1 MKAVVVC
8 ICVCFCA
15 LFTSSLSANTL
26 SIKVHSPDQSG
37 LYIIGHTPP
46 LSMDSP
52 IELMR
57 RGDNYQLS
65 LWLPSTQ
72 TGQTIRYQ
80 LVTLNTANQPATQLG
95 QAPDIVHEPI
105 QGFRQTKLSGS
116 HTQATHTFGVPDTIN
131 FDQVDKF
138 TPAQLQADLAIVNT
152 AFTQVHAGATRYLD
166 DTQLAQLFSQ
176 TKQEFAKA
184 LSVKDAYLSFSKLAA
199 GLRCG
204 HTHTGM
210 YNQSAFI
217 DQLTLAP
224 ANKLPLLFQNIQD
237 RWYIT
242 HNLSDKSIISPGTEI
257 IAINNIEVATINA
270 QLDPYWSVDGDNDA
284 RKRYLTQLLPT
295 SSRQLFDAYFPLLL
309 GPEKAGQDSGNTSYK
324 LTLRLP
330 NSGRQLIVD
339 VDGLTLK
346 QRQNV
351 LYQQQPELADARN
364 SLQFSTLQNNPIGY
378 LKIGTFATYNIDFD
392 WSEFYAQAF
401 ERFNSQSVEHLIID
415 IRGNGGGL
423 DLPMLQLG
431 QYLSSTVNQSLPF
444 TPMRP
449 FANIPEAIKP
459 YLKTWDQ
466 RLYTQTSMAMPTLEP
481 VAQTFTGKVWL
492 LVDGA
497 NASATF
503 MLAKHYQDAGIATI
517 VGQPT
522 GGNLRGIN
530 GGGMFFLTLPNT
542 QIEIDIPIFKY
553 LPTGVEATELQS
565 ISNQGLTPDILMP
578 LQVNDIQQQKDG
590 VLEQLVERINNL

>member
-1 MKAVVVC
+1 MKAAVAC
-8 ICVCFCA
+8 ICVCLCA
-15 LFTSSLSANTL
+15 LFTPSLCANTL

-37 LYIIGHTPP
+37 LFIIGQTPP
-46 LSMDSP
+46 LSLESP

-57 RGDNYQLS
+57 KGDDYQLS

-80 LVTLNTANQPATQLG
+80 LVTLNPATQLG
-95 QAPDIVHEPI
+95 QKPTIMHEPI

-116 HTQATHTFGVPDTIN
+116 HTQAEHTFGVPDTIN

-138 TPAQLQADLAIVNT
+138 TPAQLQADLAIVHT
-152 AFTQVHAGATRYLD
+152 AFTQVHAGATRYVD
-166 DTQLAQLFSQ
+166 DTQLAQFFSQ
-176 TKQEFAKA
+176 TKQQFARA
-184 LSVKDAYLSFSKLAA
+184 LSVKDAYLGFSKLAA
-199 GLRCG
+199 SLQCG

-224 ANKLPLLFQNIQD
+224 ANKLPLLFQNIQN

-242 HNLSDKSIISPGTEI
+242 HNLSDKSIIRPGTEI
-257 IAINNIEVATINA
+257 IAINNIEVATMNQ
-270 QLDPYWSVDGDNDA
+270 QLAPYLSVDGDNSA
-284 RKRYLTQLLPT
+284 RRNYLTQLLPT
-295 SSRQLFDAYFPLLL
+295 SSRQLFDAYFPLLFAQD
-309 GPEKAGQDSGNTSYK
+309 KAGQDKGNTFYK

-339 VDGLTLK
+339 VNGSTLK
-346 QRQNV
+346 QRQTA
-351 LYQQQPELADARN
+351 LYKLEPELADARN
-364 SLQFSTLQNNPIGY
+364 SLQFSTLNDNQIGY
-378 LKIGTFATYNIDFD
+378 LKIGTFATYNLDFD
-392 WSEFYAQAF
+392 WRDFYEQAF
-401 ERFNSQSVEHLIID
+401 ESFNTQSVEHLIID

-444 TPMRP
+444 TPVRP
-449 FANIPEAIKP
+449 FATVPEAIKP

-481 VAQTFTGKVWL
+481 VARTFTGKVWL

-503 MLAKHYQDAGIATI
+503 MLTKQYQDAGVATI
-517 VGQPT
+517 VGQAT

-553 LPTGVEATELQS
+553 LPTGVAANQLGS
-565 ISNQGLTPDILMP
+565 IVNQGLTPDILMP
-578 LQVNDIQQQKDG
+578 LQVNDIQLQRDG
-590 VLEQLVERINNL
+590 VLEQLIERINNL